1 MYNIY
6 IYLKLHSTNLDY
18 RHHKFLCKH
27 NICNINIQQ
36 VFVSIVFYF
45 AIALLDVNHQWL
57 AVNSPVW
64 ISWYCITSPTSDP
77 KIRDSSSSKACFFW
91 VFHTSRNGLLGD
103 RCWFQRCVSPLRG
116 EVNVGP
122 TQVCDPIHVFHVY
135 PFLGKQFLVGGF
147 KHGFYL
153 PFHIWDVIRNPLMNS
168 IIFQRGGSTHQP
180 GCCFF

>member
-1 MYNIY
+1 MQYKYTTGVCFNCFLFCNRFIGCESPMTRSQQSSLDQL
-6 IYLKLHSTNLDY
+6 ILHNPPPHLIPKFVIHPVLKHD
-18 RHHKFLCKH
+18 
-27 NICNINIQQ
+27 
-36 VFVSIVFYF
+36 
-45 AIALLDVNHQWL
+45 
-57 AVNSPVW
+57 
-64 ISWYCITSPTSDP
+64 
-77 KIRDSSSSKACFFW
+77 FFW
-91 VFHTSRNGLLGD
+91 VFHTSGNGLLGD